1 MSYRMV
7 AQKLVDRLFHTID
20 NKEYYNVI
28 LYGLEIAIST
38 LVNMILVITLA
49 LVFKIPMETL
59 TFCLFFMPLR
69 LFAGGAHA
77 KSHSAC
83 IGLFLLCELGSIY
96 ISKQVSSGIIQYIL
110 ISIMGVISFCL
121 CIAYAAKS
129 KKANPEVKRKH
140 RRISLVIIT
149 VDLILITLGTLLDN
163 KFIQYSLIAG
173 QAVFCQS
180 IALLPIWDRLNTLP
194 DHE

>member
-20 NKEYYNVI
+20 NKEYYDVI

-38 LVNMILVITLA
+38 LVNMVLVVTLA
-49 LVFKIPMETL
+49 LLLKIPMETL
-59 TFCLFFMPLR
+59 IFCMFFMPLR

-77 KSHSAC
+77 KSHGAC

-96 ISKQVSSGIIQYIL
+96 ISKQVSDVLVQYLLTSIL
-110 ISIMGVISFCL
+110 AVISFGF
-121 CIAYAAKS
+121 CIAYAAKN
-129 KKANPEVKRKH
+129 KKTTPEVKRKH

-149 VDLILITLGTLLDN
+149 GDLILITLGMLLGN
-163 KFIQYSLIAG
+163 NLLQYSLIAG

-180 IALLPIWDRLNTLP
+180 VALLPIWDRPNTIP
-194 DHE
+194 DQE